1 MTYARSHSTS
11 ESSTHRARPE
21 SNTRPRGYQSG
32 LLPAD
37 GSSHDGNSPSHPSL
51 EPLSRDVLLLNPMK
65 SFLRTPATP
74 LWPDLRSVLYSC
86 SADVSIPDILGAW
99 LESRTQGEAGAG
111 AGRGRGRGLGSAE
124 LGDSPLSQQ
133 VEAAPCVLLRP
144 ANCLLGAPPRAQPW
158 RQSVRPRVP
167 RVPGGH
173 PGPRAIVCPSSV
185 CSEGSDSQIFQ
196 PRVQASSLLVSRV
209 PFRQRCR
216 CTQAVG

>member
-1 MTYARSHSTS
+1 MPAAIAPRNPQPTEQGQR
-11 ESSTHRARPE
+11 

-32 LLPAD
+32 LLPA
-37 GSSHDGNSPSHPSL
+37 
-51 EPLSRDVLLLNPMK
+51 EPRRELPFP
-65 SFLRTPATP
+65 SFLRATFPGRSPPQPHEVLLENTSDTPVARSQVCSIFL
-74 LWPDLRSVLYSC
+74 LWLM
-86 SADVSIPDILGAW
+86 SASLTFWGPGWSPAHGV
-99 LESRTQGEAGAG
+99 R
-111 AGRGRGRGLGSAE
+111 RGRGRGLGSAE

-133 VEAAPCVLLRP
+133 VEAAHCVLLRP